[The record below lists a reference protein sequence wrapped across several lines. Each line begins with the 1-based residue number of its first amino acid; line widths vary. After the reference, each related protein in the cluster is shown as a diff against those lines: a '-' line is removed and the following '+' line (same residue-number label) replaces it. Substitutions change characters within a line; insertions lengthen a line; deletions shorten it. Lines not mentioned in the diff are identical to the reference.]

1 MASSSPQRRRPR
13 SPSVLDAQTGAVVR
27 TDPEAIGAYAL
38 FCYKRSWD
46 RPIIYAQ
53 RGVPTAQYTRTLLRT
68 QPEEANKRRVPGVAA
83 FLPMPLLRSLA
94 AQFTSRLLP
103 DPSNVEA
110 GHDPEDFLIRPSN
123 SAIPLRLQEWAADHK
138 RNFVTDLMKR
148 LPAAAIRLTPVVG
161 ESECTVL
168 MRLDGTAWE
177 NTNPY
182 EGQAL
187 LTILQ
192 MEAYS
197 SDFGFDP
204 YEKGEVYPLYH
215 ALLAML
221 QRVHMSTSECGT
233 HWAVYHLFEETVTR
247 MTAALESLFTK
258 VSIGVIWRGT
268 VAGRYPWLDEAEA
281 DDTEW
286 TRRLTKLLQSGYFS
300 ASMEDKVAQHDA
312 FLGDGGLL
320 IEFRGSSCR
329 GIETNEALT
338 GPWAC
343 YKHEKEILVAAGQ
356 HIRVVEPRKTNQI
369 VSGFR
374 DVTTITLALD
384 YAPPKTEAVWDPD
397 PDDPHFELKP
407 VRSV

>member
-46 RPIIYAQ
+46 KPIIYTQ

-68 QPEEANKRRVPGVAA
+68 QPEETNKRRVPGVAA
-83 FLPMPLLRSLA
+83 FLPMPLLRKLA
-94 AQFTSRLLP
+94 TQFTSRVLP
-103 DPSNVEA
+103 DPSQLEPA
-110 GHDPEDFLIRPSN
+110 HDPEDFLIRPSN
-123 SAIPLRLQEWAADHK
+123 SEVPLKLQFWAANHLWVK
-138 RNFVTDLMKR
+138 TLMKR
-148 LPAAAIRLTPVVG
+148 LPAAAIKLTPIAG
-161 ESECTVL
+161 ESECAVL
-168 MRLDGTAWE
+168 MRLDGDAWE
-177 NTNPY
+177 NTLPFEAMAKFY
-182 EGQAL
+182 
-187 LTILQ
+187 ISQ
-192 MEAYS
+192 MEEYS
-197 SDFGFDP
+197 NDFGFNAS
-204 YEKGEVYPLYH
+204 EQGEVYPLYH

-221 QRVHMSTSECGT
+221 QRVHMSTRECGT
-233 HWAVYHLFEETVTR
+233 HWAAYFLFEETVTR
-247 MTAALESLFTK
+247 MTAALESVFTK
-258 VSIGVIWRGT
+258 VSFRSIWRGT
-268 VAGRYPWLDEAEA
+268 VAGRYPWLDEAKS
-281 DDTEW
+281 DDDEW
-286 TRRLTKLLQSGYFS
+286 ERRLIKLLQSGYFS
-300 ASMEDKVAQHDA
+300 ASVEDKVAQHDA

-384 YAPPKTEAVWDPD
+384 YVAPEKEAVWDPD
-397 PDDPHFELKP
+397 PDDPHYELKP
-407 VRSV
+407 VGSG

>member
-1 MASSSPQRRRPR
+1 MASSSPRRRRPR
-13 SPSVLDAQTGAVVR
+13 SPSVLDAQTGVVVR

-46 RPIIYAQ
+46 KPIIYAQ

-83 FLPMPLLRSLA
+83 FLPMPLLRKLA

-123 SAIPLRLQEWAADHK
+123 QDVPLKLQFWAVKHPWVD
-138 RNFVTDLMKR
+138 TLMER
-148 LPAAAIRLTPVVG
+148 LPAAAIKLTPIAG
-161 ESECTVL
+161 ESECSVL
-168 MRLDGTAWE
+168 MRLDSGAWE
-177 NTNPY
+177 NTLPF
-182 EGQAL
+182 EAMAKF
-187 LTILQ
+187 TISE
-192 MEAYS
+192 METLS
-197 SDFGFDP
+197 DDFGFNA
-204 YEKGEVYPLYH
+204 YEESEVYPLYH

-221 QRVHMSTSECGT
+221 QRVHMSTRECGT
-233 HWAVYHLFEETVTR
+233 HWAAYFLFEETVTR
-247 MTAALESLFTK
+247 MTAALESMFTE
-258 VSIGVIWRGT
+258 VSFGVIWRGT
-268 VAGRYPWLDEAEA
+268 VAGRYPWLDEAES
-281 DDTEW
+281 DDDEW
-286 TRRLTKLLQSGYFS
+286 ERRLIKLLQSGYFS

-384 YAPPKTEAVWDPD
+384 YEPPEKEAVWDPD
-397 PDDPHFELKP
+397 PDDPHFELNP
-407 VRSV
+407 VGSA